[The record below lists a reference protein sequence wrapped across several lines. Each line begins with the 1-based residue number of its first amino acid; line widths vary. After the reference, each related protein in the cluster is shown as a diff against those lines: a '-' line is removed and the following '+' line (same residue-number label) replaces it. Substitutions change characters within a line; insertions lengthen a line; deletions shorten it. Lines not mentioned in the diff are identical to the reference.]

1 MTIDVDTICTDADLD
16 LELGGQG
23 LTKTGLIP
31 AAWGGSAR
39 VARQGAL
46 DRMLEHFA
54 RLSPRI
60 LPEHISTPSELKRG
74 VLYGAAEHLYRLSV
88 TRTGDGEVFYGMMKR
103 YDALFTKEME
113 NLRPSVN
120 TGGDCSGRAVAR
132 RIVVRRG

>member
-1 MTIDVDTICTDADLD
+1 MALDVDTICTDADLD

-54 RLSPRI
+54 RLTPPT
-60 LPEHISTPSELKRG
+60 LEEHLAEPSQLKRG
-74 VLYGAAEHLYRLSV
+74 VIYGASEHLYRLAA
-88 TRTGDGEVFYGMMKR
+88 TGTGSGELFYEMMKH
-103 YDALFTKEME
+103 YSALFTKEME
-113 NLRPSVN
+113 NLRPKVT
-120 TGGDCSGRAVAR
+120 TGGDCSGRAVTR
-132 RIVVRRG
+132 RVVVIRG